1 MHGIARSAL
10 AFLAALVLIL
20 PMSVA
25 HADEADGG
33 DVVIPAPRK
42 VAPPPPAPAP
52 MAEEPVGAFPPAF
65 VSMASTSVALGVGV
79 SWGEGN
85 LSFEGMNHAFSV
97 RGLKLLDVGVSVTEG
112 FGDVTNLEKLSDF
125 EGTYVAVE
133 AAGAA
138 GVGRSASSMRNEH
151 GVEISLRSELK
162 GVELALATKGIS
174 IRFK

>member
-10 AFLAALVLIL
+10 VFLAALVLIL

-25 HADEADGG
+25 QADESTEG
-33 DVVIPAPRK
+33 DVDIPAPRK
-42 VAPPPPAPAP
+42 AAPPPPAP

-65 VSMASTSVALGVGV
+65 VSLASTTVALGVGV

-85 LSFEGMNHAFSV
+85 LSYEGINHAFSV
-97 RGLKLLDVGVSVTEG
+97 RGLKLLDIGVSVTEG
-112 FGDVTNLEKLSDF
+112 FGDVRNLEKLSDF

-138 GVGRSASSMRNEH
+138 GIGRSASSMRNEH

-162 GVELALATKGIS
+162 GVELALATKGVSIS
-174 IRFK
+174 FK